1 MAKAPKSHG
10 GPELAFKLGWF
21 ASLPLEPKEGNMS
34 LSGCRRSPLLG
45 SVVAIAAFSLLAA
58 GCGGGSP
65 GSHVAQLG
73 TTATH
78 SNSASPPPT
87 APGQGS
93 RLQQLLAFSRCMRSK
108 GVPGFPDPTSSGVIP
123 KVSLQQVGVSASQIA
138 AAQTGCRHLLPSGP
152 ASPAQARLAQA
163 WNTSAAFAHCMRA
176 HGIPNWP
183 DPTPDAV
190 HSGQPRFDLQSAGID
205 PNSPLLSSKI
215 HACEPLLH
223 GFSPSIDSGTGH
235 YLPGT

>member
-1 MAKAPKSHG
+1 
-10 GPELAFKLGWF
+10 LGWF
-21 ASLPLEPKEGNMS
+21 ASLAPEREEGNMS
-34 LSGCRRSPLLG
+34 LIGCRRPPLLG

-65 GSHVAQLG
+65 SSHVAQLS

-78 SNSASPPPT
+78 SNAAVATSVAS
-87 APGQGS
+87 GQGN

-108 GVPGFPDPTSSGVIP
+108 GVQEFPDPTSSGVIP
-123 KVSLQQVGVSASQIA
+123 KVSLQQIGVSASQIA
-138 AAQTGCRHLLPSGP
+138 AAQTACRHLLPSGP

-163 WNTSAAFAHCMRA
+163 WNNSAAFAHCMRS
-176 HGIPNWP
+176 HGISNWP

-190 HSGQPRFDLQSAGID
+190 HSGQPTFNLQSAGID
-205 PNSPLLSSKI
+205 PNSPLLTSKI

-223 GFSPSIDSGTGH
+223 GFSPSINSGTGH
-235 YLPGT
+235 HLPGT

>member
-1 MAKAPKSHG
+1 
-10 GPELAFKLGWF
+10 
-21 ASLPLEPKEGNMS
+21 MS
-34 LSGCRRSPLLG
+34 LFGYRRPPLL
-45 SVVAIAAFSLLAA
+45 SSAVAIAASSLLAA

-78 SNSASPPPT
+78 SNSAAATPAAS
-87 APGQGS
+87 GQGN

-108 GVPGFPDPTSSGVIP
+108 GVQGFPDPTSSGVIP

-138 AAQTGCRHLLPSGP
+138 AAQTACRHLLPSGP

-163 WNTSAAFAHCMRA
+163 WNNSATFAHCMRA
-176 HGIPNWP
+176 HGISNWP
-183 DPTPDAV
+183 DPTPDAF
-190 HSGQPRFDLQSAGID
+190 HPGQPTFNLQPAGID
-205 PNSPLLSSKI
+205 PSSPLVTTEL

-223 GFSPSIDSGTGH
+223 GFSPPIDSGIAH
-235 YLPGT
+235 HLPGT

>member
-1 MAKAPKSHG
+1 
-10 GPELAFKLGWF
+10 
-21 ASLPLEPKEGNMS
+21 MS
-34 LSGCRRSPLLG
+34 LSDRRRPPLLG
-45 SVVAIAAFSLLAA
+45 SIVAAVAFLLLAAA

-73 TTATH
+73 TTTTRSNAAAAT
-78 SNSASPPPT
+78 PT
-87 APGQGS
+87 VSGQGS

-108 GVPGFPDPTSSGVIP
+108 GVQGFPDPTSSGVIP

-138 AAQTGCRHLLPSGP
+138 AAQTACRHLLPGGP

-163 WNTSAAFAHCMRA
+163 WNSSATFAHCMRA

-190 HSGQPRFDLQSAGID
+190 HPGQPTFNLQPAGID
-205 PNSPLLSSKI
+205 PSSPLVTTKL

-223 GFSPSIDSGTGH
+223 GFSPPIASDTAH
-235 YLPGT
+235 HLPGT